1 MAGIAAALAGAR
13 DVLLLAPR
21 QFWDGVQARE
31 FTVDRFFSFTKF
43 QLTYATVIATV
54 EVVVGGSVKGPGSV
68 N

>member
-1 MAGIAAALAGAR
+1 MSLA
-13 DVLLLAPR
+13 VLGWGSEP
-21 QFWDGVQARE
+21 GQARE

-54 EVVVGGSVKGPGSV
+54 EVVGGSVKGPGGV